1 MKILRNL
8 KLEIVQV
15 KAVIIVEE
23 VDYNMK
29 QIELQRIREK
39 VWNLS

>member
-1 MKILRNL
+1 MNL